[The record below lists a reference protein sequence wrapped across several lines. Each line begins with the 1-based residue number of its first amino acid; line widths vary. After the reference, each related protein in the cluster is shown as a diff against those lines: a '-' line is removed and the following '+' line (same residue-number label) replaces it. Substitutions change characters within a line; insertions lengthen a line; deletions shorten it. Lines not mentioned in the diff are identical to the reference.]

1 MTVVVGIFA
10 MESTQEPSGAWWVLT
25 TSRDE
30 ALVWAS
36 PRAARERVNLR
47 LYLALQPF
55 CGQGYPHSQ
64 QGATSL
70 QIGQRQTVGQ
80 SGQKQAW
87 GCLHDWAGVKHEGH
101 KSHSN

>member
-10 MESTQEPSGAWWVLT
+10 MEYTQEPSGAWWVLT

-30 ALVWAS
+30 ALVLAS
-36 PRAARERVNLR
+36 PRAAWQRVNLR

-55 CGQGYPHSQ
+55 WGQGYPHSQ

-70 QIGQRQTVGQ
+70 QIGQANRGTVRSKTGLGLFTRLGWRQT
-80 SGQKQAW
+80 
-87 GCLHDWAGVKHEGH
+87 
-101 KSHSN
+101 